1 MNEIK
6 SLADQLRHS
15 MASKPRDNLVPV
27 TKTGKKGA
35 ALKSSSNPAPLILQ
49 EILDY
54 DASKNKA
61 MVHVKLDEE
70 TARLL
75 GHFKMA
81 TGIDNIKLVAF
92 AVRHLF
98 ASQPELKTYIKNFIL
113 NFDL

>member
-15 MASKPRDNLVPV
+15 MTAKPVAKQVPAGRSPKKASALKPFSKPP
-27 TKTGKKGA
+27 
-35 ALKSSSNPAPLILQ
+35 PILQ

-61 MVHVKLDEE
+61 MVHVKLDAD
-70 TARLL
+70 TAKML

-81 TGIDNIKLVAF
+81 SGVDNIKLVAF

-98 ASQPELKTYIKNFIL
+98 ATQPELKNYVKNFIL